1 MKQEQGQE
9 EVGVRLHAFLSKGAN
24 CMCATPP
31 IQGRL
36 EMVGGEV
43 AQNSSDGCLGEL
55 GTARGSRTR
64 LCSDPAPWGSL
75 WDLSLTPEPPG
86 NGKTW
91 AVSGYASRPC
101 TGFLGDD

>member
-9 EVGVRLHAFLSKGAN
+9 EVGVRLYPFLSKGAK

-31 IQGRL
+31 IQGCL

-55 GTARGSRTR
+55 GTTR
-64 LCSDPAPWGSL
+64 EAG
-75 WDLSLTPEPPG
+75 PG
-86 NGKTW
+86 CVQTLPHGVPFGTS
-91 AVSGYASRPC
+91 V
-101 TGFLGDD
+101 